1 MILISNQFSEIS
13 KSSYIS
19 NFDLNMDSNKI
30 LSNSNQMNNNTGLK
44 NSNNQSGGRIMSSNV
59 INSNNTIGAMNS
71 KR

>member
-1 MILISNQFSEIS
+1 MWYQFSEIFELN
-13 KSSYIS
+13 YIS
-19 NFDLNMDSNKI
+19 NYDLNMDSNKI

-59 INSNNTIGAMNS
+59 INSNNTVGAINS